1 MTQQAWGHNM
11 ATRPPVEDTVN
22 RNPAGTDPTSNQGR
36 YETANAAYTDSYE
49 HKLNQ
54 MYINQ
59 MYDFDVNTRPIID
72 QLEDESQ
79 STSIVD
85 NSRAMSE
92 QLGEKT
98 ASITERQLG
107 YGMGGTLASRRASI
121 GTQQAHDVSKART
134 AVMTQAHT
142 DQRNQ
147 QQAARTELMG
157 IAEQLQSS
165 GTASMS
171 QAYAAKN
178 QRNQAYKSAKKG
190 FMSQAGA
197 VVGGVIGGIYGG
209 PAGASAGAG
218 IGGAAGGA
226 IGG

>member
-1 MTQQAWGHNM
+1 MN
-11 ATRPPVEDTVN
+11 RPPVEDEVN
-22 RNPAGTDPTSNQGR
+22 RNPNGADAGSSSSLYDEASSN
-36 YETANAAYTDSYE
+36 YTDSYE

-59 MYDFDVNTRPIID
+59 MHDYDTSTKPIID
-72 QLEDESQ
+72 QLEDEAQ

-85 NSRAMSE
+85 ESRRMSG

-98 ASITERQLG
+98 AAITERQLG
-107 YGMGGTLASRRASI
+107 YGMGGTLASRRSSI
-121 GTQQAHDVSKART
+121 GSQQAHDVSKARN
-134 AVMTQAHT
+134 AVMTQAHS

-147 QQAARTELMG
+147 QQAARTELMS
-157 IAEQLQSS
+157 IAEQLQTS

-178 QRNQAYKSAKKG
+178 QRDQAYKSAKKG
-190 FMSQAGA
+190 FMSQAGS

-209 PAGASAGAG
+209 GPAGAAAGSAV
-218 IGGAAGGA
+218 GGAAGGA